1 MGESLIDMSD
11 ADRGIRL
18 PLTAAQEG
26 VWAAQRL
33 NPANPRYNCASY
45 LEIHGPVDAGL
56 LGRAVAVALAEAETL
71 RVRLD
76 DDGGPGQTV
85 RPVAEKSP
93 LEVLDLSDAASP
105 RAAAEEWMRA
115 DLSRPVEPT
124 RGPLVRHVLVK
135 ESADSWLLYL
145 RYHHVVMDGLG
156 HTVHV
161 RRIAAV
167 YTALTKGA
175 EPPAVRTLPLARLV
189 EQDAAYPDSPG
200 HAADRA
206 YWLDRFADRPAPVSL
221 GDRHTRSAGGL
232 LRRVT
237 ELADA
242 DTTLLRD
249 TARRLA
255 ARPSTLLVAAV
266 AVYQSRLTGS
276 EETLLRVP
284 LPARPSS
291 AAIGTPAMFANELP
305 VRVAA
310 PRTASFAEV
319 AAEVARELGNTLRH
333 QRFRGEQLHRELFP
347 EGRRELLAGTTVN
360 VVTFDADVSFADVPS
375 TAHHLS
381 SGPVDDLRFDF
392 FSDARGSRVRLHT
405 DANPERHTAG
415 APAAHTRRLL
425 GLLRAALTD
434 PELSVGRLPLL
445 DDAERQAVLAAGAPR
460 RRDYDLDT
468 RLHELVEARAA
479 RTPDAVAVTDDTES
493 LTYRELTDRARRLA
507 RHLGEQG
514 VARGTVVG
522 VCQERSVHLAVSL
535 LAVLMAGG
543 AYLPLDPELPAQRL
557 AFQIEDAA
565 VTTVLATARTAGRP
579 AVAGVRVV
587 AVDEVLPAL
596 PAADGPLPAGGPADI
611 AYVIYTSGS
620 TGTPKGVAVPHRG
633 VVNRL
638 LWMQEE
644 YALEP
649 GECVLQKTPFTFD
662 VSVWEFFW
670 PLLAGARLHLLAPG
684 AHRDPRAVAAA
695 VRTHGVTTLHFVPP
709 MLDLFL
715 AEPDAARLPS
725 LRRVVCSGEALRP
738 ETVARFLAVHGTAAG
753 APGLYNLYGPTE
765 AAIDVTHLR
774 CTERHTIGP
783 VPIGRA
789 VANTA
794 LYVLDPGG
802 EPLPFGVPG
811 ELHIGGVQVAAGYL
825 NRPEQTAERFVTD
838 PYTPGGGVLYRT
850 GDLAVL
856 REDGTVEYHGRL
868 DHQLKIRG
876 FRVEPGEIESALLAL
891 PGVEQ
896 AVVTAPRQ
904 ADGQHRLLA
913 HAVAPGATAGAL
925 TAALAERLPEYM
937 VPSALV
943 LLDTLPLSPNGK
955 VDRRALPQPD
965 GTAPAGAAPGGPLD
979 EAEQR
984 IHDAFAAVLGAERVD
999 ADSSFFALGGDSLL
1013 SIRLRTALEHTGVT
1027 FDLPDLYEA
1036 PSVRALARRTRPYV
1050 PAGPRT
1056 RPFSLLSDAD
1066 RDLLPDGLDD
1076 AHPLSSMQS
1085 GMVFHAEYEENSSVY
1100 RVVTSIRVRLPF
1112 AEAPLRAAL
1121 AGTVRRHPA
1130 LRGSFH
1136 LTGFSE
1142 PLQLVHRDVTVPIA
1156 VDEELWGAAP
1166 DVRDARLDAWAEA
1179 AKHHVFDLT
1188 AAPLLAFTAHPLDA
1202 ETFQLSVVEHHVV
1215 LDGWSDAAMLDEIV
1229 ARYRAALS
1237 GEDLLLPE
1245 IPSTFREF
1253 VAAERRAADRP
1264 EHRDFWAGELAGAE
1278 PAPLPART
1286 TGRPAGAR
1294 HRRFDVPLEQTTGT
1308 RIAAAARA
1316 AGLPPK
1322 SLLAAA
1328 HAVVLH
1334 AVTAGDEVLTGV
1346 VTHGR
1351 LTDEGGDQAIGVFL
1365 NTLPLRLSVS
1375 DGTWLDLA
1383 HRVRAHEQRTLPH
1396 RRYPFARVLRDHPD
1410 LALDSYVNFMDF
1422 HQQWG
1427 SDAAIQDGFGIAE
1440 TNFPLAAN
1448 FLVDPA
1454 GGRLRLWLDCDT
1466 SLLDPEF
1473 CDRLTGYY
1481 GRALAA
1487 LAADPAAAP
1496 PAELRGPAER
1506 ARLDAWN
1513 DTAVPY
1519 DTGATLSGLIDRRI
1533 AATPEATAVVDGR
1546 ERLTYAALGERA
1558 ARLAHQLRAHGA
1570 GRGCRVG
1577 VSVRRS
1583 ADLVVTLLA
1592 VARTG
1597 AAYVPMDPGFPAERL
1612 AYIATDAALDCLV
1625 TGPGGPEDL
1634 PAGAVVRLDRDAE
1647 RIAARPT
1654 GPLED
1659 GPGADDPV
1667 YVIYTSGSTGRPKG
1681 TVLSHRNVVNF
1692 RTAMD
1697 LRIGLAEDDVV
1708 LALTSVSF
1716 DISVLELLWPL
1727 TRGATVVVAGERM
1740 IERLTPA
1747 DGEDSLRDL
1756 LVRHRATLVQAT
1768 PSFLAAVAAQPE
1780 ALDALRPLRALL
1792 VGGEAFP
1799 SGLAQRL
1806 LTALPAVRV
1815 FNMYGPT
1822 ETTIWSTVH
1831 ELDRERDVHAAALPI
1846 GRPIANTTVRVVTGD
1861 GREAPV
1867 GVAGELWIG
1876 GDGVARGYLERPELT
1891 AERFVT
1897 AAGARWYRTGD
1908 RVRWRA
1914 DGLLE
1919 FLGRIDRQVKIL
1931 GHRVEPDEV
1940 ESVLS
1945 RHPEAASVAVV
1956 AAQRAGGGAEL
1967 VAYVAPAAQ
1976 GWNADGERSHV
1987 DRWRDVW
1994 EGAYS
1999 PGGAGDGATGETAET
2014 GQTGATGGRVD
2025 PAGSVR
2031 AGGSAGAGGSVGL
2044 ASAESPAGA
2053 SRSGGSGNAGA
2064 TGADGTGN
2072 PGATG
2077 ANGTGTASGS
2087 PESTGAGTATG
2098 TASGGPE
2105 STGVVTGTGTDTG
2118 TGTGGARPVGP
2129 RGEDARSADERDF
2142 AGWLSSYTKRPIP
2155 AHEMREW
2162 LDHTV
2167 ERIRRTG
2174 GARIVDVGVGV
2185 GLYLRRLAPDAD
2197 SYLGLDLSPAALA
2210 TAAAAVSGDG
2220 PLPGHITLRQA
2231 EATALAELPDAGAD
2245 LVLFNSVV
2253 QYFPGPEYLRR
2264 VLIEAVRVAG
2274 PEGAVFVGDV
2284 RDLTLLPAFHAD
2296 TQLRRAP
2303 ALNPAREVSAAAAR
2317 ALAEERE
2324 LCLTPA
2330 FFEEFARDAGLG
2342 LRIELKRGRHANEL
2356 TRFRWDVTLYGP
2368 GRAPGA
2374 DADGK
2379 RLTWAE
2385 VTDADA
2391 LAELLTATAPERTL
2405 TVTGL
2410 PDRRLVRPLA
2420 ALALL
2425 RAETGPEQTA
2435 WDLERALWE
2444 ASAAQGTDPEDLA
2457 ELGARHGRT
2466 VRLLPPEPG
2475 RTGEFDVVFEPRS
2488 TAPEATAPAAVDVP
2502 AAAAPRSAAPAA
2514 GVPESEQAARP
2525 PRKQ

>member
-1 MGESLIDMSD
+1 MPD

-56 LGRAVAVALAEAETL
+56 LGRAVRIALAEAEVL

-85 RPVAEKSP
+85 RPVAETSP
-93 LEVLDLSDAASP
+93 LDVLDLSAGADP

-115 DLSRPVEPT
+115 DLSRPVDLT

-167 YTALTKGA
+167 YTALTAGA
-175 EPPAVRTLPLARLV
+175 EPPAVRTVPLRDLV
-189 EQDAAYPDSPG
+189 AEDAAYPDSAA
-200 HAADRA
+200 HARDRA

-221 GDRHTRSAGGL
+221 GDQHTGAAGGL

-237 ELADA
+237 DLEGADA
-242 DTTLLRD
+242 ALLRD
-249 TARRLA
+249 TARRLGV
-255 ARPSTLLVAAV
+255 RPSALLVAAV
-266 AVYQSRLTGS
+266 AVYQSRLTGGT
-276 EETLLRVP
+276 ETLLRVP
-284 LPARPSS
+284 LPARPSG

-305 VRVAA
+305 VRIAA

-319 AAEVARELGNTLRH
+319 AAEVSRELGNALRH

-347 EGRRELLAGTTVN
+347 EGRREQLAGTTVN
-360 VVTFDADVSFADVPS
+360 VVTFDAEVSFAGLPS

-392 FSDARGSRVRLHT
+392 FSDARGTRVRLHT
-405 DANPERHTAG
+405 DANPERHSAG

-425 GLLRAALTD
+425 TLLRAALTD
-434 PELSVGRLPLL
+434 PERPVGRLPLT
-445 DDAERQAVLAAGAPR
+445 DDAERRAVLAAGAPER
-460 RRDYDLDT
+460 REYDLDT
-468 RLHELVEARAA
+468 RLHELVAARAA
-479 RTPDAVAVTDDTES
+479 RTPDAVAVTDDTTS
-493 LTYRELTDRARRLA
+493 LTYRELLDRARRLA

-514 VARGTVVG
+514 VAPGTVVG
-522 VCQERSVHLAVSL
+522 VCQDRSAHLAVSL
-535 LAVLMAGG
+535 LAVLLAGG
-543 AYLPLDPELPAQRL
+543 AYLPLDPEQPEQRL
-557 AFQIEDAA
+557 AFQIQDAA
-565 VTTVLATARTAGRP
+565 VGTVLATTRTAARP
-579 AVAGVRVV
+579 AAPGVRVV
-587 AVDEVLPAL
+587 AVDELLPAL
-596 PAADGPLPAGGPADI
+596 PAADGPLPAGDPGDI

-620 TGTPKGVAVPHRG
+620 TGTPKGVAVPHRA

-695 VRTHGVTTLHFVPP
+695 VRAHGVTTLHFVPP

-715 AEPDAARLPS
+715 AEPEAARLTG

-738 ETVARFLAVHGTAAG
+738 ETVARFFAVYGPAAD

-774 CTERHTIGP
+774 CTEQHGTGP

-789 VANTA
+789 VANTS

-802 EPLPFGVPG
+802 ELLPFGVPG

-856 REDGTVEYHGRL
+856 REDGVVEYRGRL

-896 AVVTAPRQ
+896 AVVTAPRG
-904 ADGQHRLLA
+904 ADGQPRLLA
-913 HAVAPGATAGAL
+913 HAVAPGTTPEAL
-925 TAALAERLPEYM
+925 TAALADRLPGYM
-937 VPSALV
+937 VPSAVV
-943 LLDTLPLSPNGK
+943 LLDALPLSPNGK
-955 VDRRALPQPD
+955 VDRRALPVPE
-965 GTAPAGAAPGGPLD
+965 GAAAPAQRAAGPLD
-979 EAEQR
+979 AEEQR
-984 IHDAFAAVLGAERVD
+984 IHDAFTAVLGTERIDPD
-999 ADSSFFALGGDSLL
+999 ASFFALGGDSLL

-1036 PSVRALARRTRPYV
+1036 PTVRALARRTRPYV
-1050 PAGPRT
+1050 PAGPHT
-1056 RPFSLLSDAD
+1056 RPFSLLSAAD

-1085 GMVFHAEYEENSSVY
+1085 GMVFHAEYEQHSSVY

-1112 AEAPLRAAL
+1112 AEEALRAAL

-1130 LRGSFH
+1130 LRSSFH

-1142 PLQLVHRDVTVPIA
+1142 PLQLVHRDVTVPLT
-1156 VDEELWGAAP
+1156 VDEALRGADP
-1166 DVRDARLDAWAEA
+1166 RTRDARLAAWAET
-1179 AKHHVFDLT
+1179 AKHHDFDLT

-1202 ETFQLSVVEHHVV
+1202 ESFQLSVVEHHVV

-1229 ARYRAALS
+1229 VRYRAALS
-1237 GEDLLLPE
+1237 GEDLFLPE

-1253 VAAERRAADRP
+1253 VAAERRAADDGA
-1264 EHRDFWAGELAGAE
+1264 HRDFWAGELAGAE
-1278 PAPLPART
+1278 PATLPART

-1294 HRRFDVPLEQTTGT
+1294 HRRFDVPLEQSAGA
-1308 RIAAAARA
+1308 RITAAARA

-1334 AVTAGDEVLTGV
+1334 AVAPGDEVLTGV

-1351 LTDEGGDQAIGVFL
+1351 LADDGGDQVIGVFL
-1365 NTLPLRLSVS
+1365 NTLPLRLSVT
-1375 DGTWLDLA
+1375 DGSWLDLA

-1396 RRYPFARVLRDHPD
+1396 RRYPFARILRDHPD

-1481 GRALAA
+1481 ARALAA

-1496 PAELRGPAER
+1496 PAELRGPDER
-1506 ARLDAWN
+1506 ALVAGWN
-1513 DTAVPY
+1513 DTATPY
-1519 DTGATLSGLIDRRI
+1519 DPEATLSGLIARQI
-1533 AATPEATAVVDGR
+1533 AATPEATALVDGGT
-1546 ERLTYAALGERA
+1546 RLSYAELDERA
-1558 ARLAHQLRAHGA
+1558 ARLAHHLRALGA
-1570 GRGCRVG
+1570 GRGSRVG

-1583 ADLVVTLLA
+1583 TDLVVTLLA

-1597 AAYVPMDPGFPAERL
+1597 AAYVPMDPGFPADRL
-1612 AYIATDAALDCLV
+1612 RYIAADAALDCLV

-1647 RIAARPT
+1647 RIAARPA
-1654 GPLED
+1654 GPLD

-1681 TVLSHRNVVNF
+1681 TVLLHRNVVNF
-1692 RTAMD
+1692 CAAMD
-1697 LRIGLAEDDVV
+1697 LRIGLAADDVV

-1727 TRGATVVVAGERM
+1727 TRGATVVVGGERM

-1747 DGEDSLRDL
+1747 DGDDSLQDL
-1756 LVRHRATLVQAT
+1756 LVRHRATLLQAT

-1815 FNMYGPT
+1815 YNMYGPT

-1846 GRPIANTTVRVVTGD
+1846 GRPIANTAVRVVTGD

-1876 GDGVARGYLERPELT
+1876 GDGVARGYLDRPELT

-1897 AAGARWYRTGD
+1897 ADGARWYRTGD

-1956 AAQRAGGGAEL
+1956 AAPRAGGGAEL
-1967 VAYVAPAAQ
+1967 VAYVAPATRD
-1976 GWNADGERSHV
+1976 GNADGERSHV
-1987 DRWRDVW
+1987 DRWREVW
-1994 EGAYS
+1994 QGAYS
-1999 PGGAGDGATGETAET
+1999 PDTPEGAEQTPAPAT
-2014 GQTGATGGRVD
+2014 
-2025 PAGSVR
+2025 
-2031 AGGSAGAGGSVGL
+2031 
-2044 ASAESPAGA
+2044 
-2053 SRSGGSGNAGA
+2053 
-2064 TGADGTGN
+2064 AD
-2072 PGATG
+2072 
-2077 ANGTGTASGS
+2077 
-2087 PESTGAGTATG
+2087 
-2098 TASGGPE
+2098 
-2105 STGVVTGTGTDTG
+2105 
-2118 TGTGGARPVGP
+2118 
-2129 RGEDARSADERDF
+2129 DARSADERDF

-2155 AHEMREW
+2155 VHEMRDWVER
-2162 LDHTV
+2162 TV
-2167 ERIRRTG
+2167 RRIRRTG
-2174 GARIVDVGVGV
+2174 GTRIVDVGVGV

-2210 TAAAAVSGDG
+2210 TAAAAVAGDG
-2220 PLPGHITLRQA
+2220 ELPAHITLRQA

-2253 QYFPGPEYLRR
+2253 QYFPGPDYLRR
-2264 VLIEAVRVAG
+2264 VLTEAVRVAG

-2303 ALNPAREVSAAAAR
+2303 ALSPAREVSAAAAR

-2330 FFEEFARDAGLG
+2330 FFEEFARAAGLG

-2368 GRAPGA
+2368 GRAPDG

-2379 RLTWAE
+2379 RLSWADL
-2385 VTDADA
+2385 TGPDA
-2391 LAELLTATAPERTL
+2391 LAELLAGTAPERTL

-2425 RAETGPEQTA
+2425 RAEQPAEQTA
-2435 WDLERALWE
+2435 WELERSLWE
-2444 ASAAQGTDPEDLA
+2444 ASADPGIDPEDIA
-2457 ELGARHGRT
+2457 ELGERHGRT
-2466 VRLLPPEPG
+2466 VRLQPPAPG
-2475 RTGEFDVVFEPRS
+2475 RTGEFDVVFEPRADLREAHAPQADPREADDPGAGS
-2488 TAPEATAPAAVDVP
+2488 RGVRAPEADGPRGGAGEARAPGAGSRDVRAPGVDSRDVRVPEADGPRGGAREARASEAGSRDVRAPGADSRDVRAPEADGPRGGAREARAPEAGSRDVRAPEADSRNVRAPEAGTPVAPAP
-2502 AAAAPRSAAPAA
+2502 EAPAREHA
-2514 GVPESEQAARP
+2514 PESQQAARP
-2525 PRKQ
+2525 QRKQ